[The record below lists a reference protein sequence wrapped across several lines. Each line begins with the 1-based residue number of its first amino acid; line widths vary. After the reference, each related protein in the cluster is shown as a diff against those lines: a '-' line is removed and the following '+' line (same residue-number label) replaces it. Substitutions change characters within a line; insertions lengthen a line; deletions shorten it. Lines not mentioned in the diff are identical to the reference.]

1 MYHNVA
7 WLHCTSNILDFS
19 NICSKICAHLKNY
32 CWIWDLLWQV
42 RAIWHLMDTLHL
54 WRVCAGLMW
63 VSGTKVNISFSD
75 CFFFSDHALHTKS
88 DNKHKE
94 SGVENFFQLPQPL
107 YNVAWPP
114 HTAQSILLTRLMLCS
129 LKQQVVVQWMYWIH
143 NFFNFV
149 FLADNDVGMFITSSQ
164 DQSIRLSEVPE
175 LINFLSFYFSS
186 YF

>member
-63 VSGTKVNISFSD
+63 VSGAKVNISFSD
-75 CFFFSDHALHTKS
+75 CFFFSDHALYKKWQQAQGEWGRKLFPATS
-88 DNKHKE
+88 A
-94 SGVENFFQLPQPL
+94 PL
-107 YNVAWPP
+107 AWPP
-114 HTAQSILLTRLMLCS
+114 HTGQSILLTRLMLCS
-129 LKQQVVVQWMYWIH
+129 LKQQVVVKWMYWIH

-175 LINFLSFYFSS
+175 FINFLSFYFSS